1 MVAPETKLDADTKE
15 HRFST
20 SSYADGGLNLSSAA
34 FFYQA
39 DLDKVQRKLNGVH
52 VQMYVRSP
60 CSVLTFYGPF
70 AIRFAVRACLF
81 LPRDARF

>member
-1 MVAPETKLDADTKE
+1 MVAPETKLDAETKE

-20 SSYADGGLNLSSAA
+20 SSYADGGLNSSSAI
-34 FFYQA
+34 FYQA

-52 VQMYVRSP
+52 VQMYVHSP
-60 CSVLTFYGPF
+60 CSALTFYGLL

-81 LPRDARF
+81 LPRDSRF